1 MLINPLAMLVNGRV
15 VCRSLAVSTR
25 ILGNRD
31 PTQQDFVTPR
41 GISAEN
47 SNLVCADFLEVAD

>member
-25 ILGNRD
+25 ILANRD
-31 PTQQDFVTPR
+31 PTLPR